1 MGILREMKKEKFE
14 RTKPVVNVGTIGHV
28 EHGKTML
35 TVAVTT
41 ALAKSLAKKAVD
53 DVADRLTQGLAKER
67 DDWRKWRQSSDKGN
81 SVING
86 AGR

>member
-1 MGILREMKKEKFE
+1 MSKERFE
-14 RTKPVVNVGTIGHV
+14 RTRPI
-28 EHGKTML
+28 L
-35 TVAVTT
+35 TTSAVAE
-41 ALAKSLAKKAVD
+41 LAKSLAKKAVD